1 MSDAY
6 QNYTSSLRDPVREAE
21 TVTPDDGTD
30 LNSVSRALYVG
41 GQGDLRVTLVN
52 GSDVIFR
59 SAPVGWH
66 PVRAQRVWATGTS
79 ATDIIACS

>member
-1 MSDAY
+1 MSDAF
-6 QNYTSSLRDPVREAE
+6 QNYSSSLRDPVRSAE
-21 TVTPDDGTD
+21 TVTPNDGTD
-30 LNSVSRALYVG
+30 IGSVSRAVYVG
-41 GQGDLRVTLVN
+41 GPGDLRVTLAD

-66 PVRAQRVWATGTS
+66 PIRAQRIWASGTT